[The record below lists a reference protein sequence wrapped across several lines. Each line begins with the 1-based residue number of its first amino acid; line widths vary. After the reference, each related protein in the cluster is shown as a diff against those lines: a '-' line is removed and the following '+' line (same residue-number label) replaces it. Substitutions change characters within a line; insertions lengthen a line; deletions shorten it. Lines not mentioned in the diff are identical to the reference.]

1 MRGGTWL
8 VFSIY
13 RSPPQVMSEIGIAT
27 IVHHSE
33 VLEFEFDV
41 AKENSCVVSLGE
53 GIVNVFHLQE
63 GC

>member
-1 MRGGTWL
+1 
-8 VFSIY
+8 
-13 RSPPQVMSEIGIAT
+13 MSEIGIAT